1 MPENTQFGHCAQLES
16 LQRSAPTLK
25 RISDMKEIPLTRG
38 LVALVDDGD
47 YERVMSMG
55 PWQAQATTT
64 KCGWYAQ
71 RAIPHPAK
79 PGKETAQ
86 LMHRLIL
93 GLEFGDKRKVDHE
106 NGDGLCNTK
115 GNLRIATSIQNARNR
130 VAHKGNTSGYKGVCW
145 EKDRGKWH
153 AHITS
158 DGKSRRLGSFEDKE
172 RAHFAYCEAAA
183 RLHGEFGNT
192 GLPAPYDKPWLAVLM
207 YRMRLTYPHR
217 VALAT
222 RAIAILYP
230 Q

>member
-106 NGDGLCNTK
+106 NGDGL
-115 GNLRIATSIQNARNR
+115 
-130 VAHKGNTSGYKGVCW
+130 GNTSGYKGVCW